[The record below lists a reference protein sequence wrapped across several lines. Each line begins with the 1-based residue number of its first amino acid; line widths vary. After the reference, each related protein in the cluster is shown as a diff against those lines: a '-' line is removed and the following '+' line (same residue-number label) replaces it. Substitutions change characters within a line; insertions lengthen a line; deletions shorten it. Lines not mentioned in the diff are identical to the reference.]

1 MNNQINYGEIY
12 GLGNCPQEGCVSPD
26 VYALTIVPSLE
37 QIAAYNQAASGL
49 LPTQPQTTAPS
60 VPPMQQQTE
69 TTPYSMINQGTTIN
83 EQLPTDSSASATSP
97 QLNNLITDFSNPFP
111 VTTESIQY
119 MNGFLRSQ
127 IGRRVEV
134 EFLIGSSTIVTKEGF
149 LLGVGGNYILLNEV
163 GTNDLTACDFY
174 NIKFVKFFY

>member
-12 GLGNCPQEGCVSPD
+12 GLGTCPESGCVSPD
-26 VYALTIVPSLE
+26 VYALTVVPSLE

-49 LPTQPQTTAPS
+49 LPAQPQPS
-60 VPPMQQQTE
+60 VNMPPEQQQTP
-69 TTPYSMINQGTTIN
+69 TTPFSMINQGTTIN
-83 EQLPTDSSASATSP
+83 EQMPSVSSAGATPP

-134 EFLIGSSTIVTKEGF
+134 EFLIGSNTIVTKEGF

-163 GTNDLTACDFY
+163 GTNDLTTCDFY

>member
-1 MNNQINYGEIY
+1 
-12 GLGNCPQEGCVSPD
+12 
-26 VYALTIVPSLE
+26 
-37 QIAAYNQAASGL
+37 
-49 LPTQPQTTAPS
+49 
-60 VPPMQQQTE
+60 MQQQTE
-69 TTPYSMINQGTTIN
+69 VTPYSMINQGTTIN
-83 EQLPTDSSASATSP
+83 EQLPTDASASATPP

-134 EFLIGSSTIVTKEGF
+134 EYLIGSSTIVTKEGF